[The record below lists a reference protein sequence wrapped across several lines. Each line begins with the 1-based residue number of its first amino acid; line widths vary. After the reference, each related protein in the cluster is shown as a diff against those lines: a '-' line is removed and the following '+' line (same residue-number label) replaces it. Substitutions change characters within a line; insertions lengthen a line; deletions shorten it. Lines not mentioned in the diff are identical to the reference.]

1 VVQYSFDEDRDR
13 DMGWLER
20 GAQATRG
27 VVRLAGFVLMA
38 VGLFIALSVI
48 AEAWSLYHEP
58 QRIEPFAAAVESGSH
73 LDRVVGSVHAEDKK
87 DAEPVEGAPVVAPK
101 PAASDAPS
109 FRLSYFAAWMLAIL
123 LLMLIGRLAIAAI
136 RTGGELVLYDLRMK
150 QFAKAIVHELGRGTP
165 R

>member
-1 VVQYSFDEDRDR
+1 MVQYSFDEDRDR

-58 QRIEPFAAAVESGSH
+58 QRIEPFAAAVETGSH
-73 LDRVVGSVHAEDKK
+73 LDRVVGSVHNEEKK
-87 DAEPVEGAPVVAPK
+87 DTETADGAAVVPK
-101 PAASDAPS
+101 PAAPETPS
-109 FRLSYFAAWMLAIL
+109 FRLSYFAAWLLAIL